1 MTIIRTFR
9 PTLNSGIVYAR
20 LAGAAAALADIGG
33 VAELQLAIN
42 EDIKKQIDYSKAGG
56 GTRAQVNRV
65 SSVELTAKCQDI
77 NPINLS
83 RAVFGSVS
91 SVAASTVLG
100 EAHSAFK
107 GGLLALAKP
116 APTSVVVKIGATVVA
131 AAGNYEVRPEG
142 IYVLP
147 TSTDIADAAAVTVDY
162 AHGGFDVVQALVDA
176 APTLELRFGGVN
188 EADNGSPV
196 IVDVFKIKFGATS
209 GLGLIHTDFG
219 TLDIKGEVLL
229 DPTKTG
235 VGISRYFKVMTA
247 A

>member
-1 MTIIRTFR
+1 MTIRTFR
-9 PTLNSGIVYAR
+9 PTMNSGILYAR
-20 LAGAAAALADIGG
+20 LAGSAAAMADIGG

-42 EDIKKQIDYSKAGG
+42 EDIKKQTDFSKAGG

-65 SSVELTAKCQDI
+65 SSVELTAKLQDI
-77 NPINLS
+77 NPVNLS
-83 RAVFGSVS
+83 RAVFGAAS
-91 SVAASTVLG
+91 SVAASTVVG
-100 EAHSAFK
+100 EAQTAYL
-107 GGLLALAKP
+107 GGLVALAKP

-142 IYVLP
+142 VYVLA
-147 TSTDIADAAAVTVDY
+147 TATDLADGDAITVDY

-176 APTLELRFGGVN
+176 APTLEMRFGGVN

-196 IVDVFKIKFGATS
+196 IVDIFKVKLGATS

-219 TLDIKGEVLL
+219 TLDVKGEVLY

-235 VGISRYFKVMTA
+235 VGISHYFQVMTTA
-247 A
+247 